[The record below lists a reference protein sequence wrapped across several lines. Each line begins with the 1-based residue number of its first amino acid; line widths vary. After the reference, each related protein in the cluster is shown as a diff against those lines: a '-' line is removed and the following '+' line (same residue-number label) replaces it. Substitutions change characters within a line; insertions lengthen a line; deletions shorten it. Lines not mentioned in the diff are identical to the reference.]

1 MAEIKI
7 NKVGIE
13 IDGKVYEVYK
23 LNFGTQRRLIE
34 VRRSVNKLTKELLA
48 KYETEDKI
56 PEDET
61 LELAEKNF
69 AIIDLLAYQFVN
81 PKEGKI
87 VEKLDEGSLATLM
100 EALR

>member
-1 MAEIKI
+1 MAEINI

-34 VRRSVNKLTKELLA
+34 VRRATNKLTKELLT
-48 KYETEDKI
+48 KYKTEEEI
-56 PEDET
+56 PEDEQ

-69 AIIDLLAYQFVN
+69 VILDLLSEQFVN
-81 PKEGKI
+81 PEEGKI
-87 VEKLDEGSLATLM
+87 VEKLDETSIASFI